1 MGSLVR
7 WVWLSEQEEVP
18 MVVGSRSSLAVEEWL
33 MVVGLVEVVVVV
45 VGHGAVGSPESVV
58 VGELEEDEPIPQ
70 VVEP

>member
-1 MGSLVR
+1 
-7 WVWLSEQEEVP
+7 

-33 MVVGLVEVVVVV
+33 MVVGLVEVVVVVVVVVV

>member
-1 MGSLVR
+1 
-7 WVWLSEQEEVP
+7 

>member
-1 MGSLVR
+1 
-7 WVWLSEQEEVP
+7 

-45 VGHGAVGSPESVV
+45 GHGDVGSPESVV